1 MADASDAMTDEPVA
15 AADVSSEV
23 PVTDTTVYCLCD
35 NVGGS
40 GFMIECSDGTG
51 GCNGWF
57 HPQCCGLELTQEVI
71 DKITEYSFTCSLCI
85 AKQVAAKV
93 NITFIDSLFLFFFS
107 TPPYMVIFFLSLQTN
122 HITFDKLNKHRIR
135 RRKQR
140 Q

>member
-1 MADASDAMTDEPVA
+1 MADASNDMNDGDAAEAEVAPV
-15 AADVSSEV
+15 
-23 PVTDTTVYCLCD
+23 DTTVYCLCD

-85 AKQVAAKV
+85 AKQVAEKV
-93 NITFIDSLFLFFFS
+93 VVKLQFKTRKVSWCSVVLQRIFFFNN
-107 TPPYMVIFFLSLQTN
+107 V
-122 HITFDKLNKHRIR
+122 
-135 RRKQR
+135 
-140 Q
+140 